1 MVIMGNIMRIKLNVF
16 SMQISNKLKSMIIDA
31 KKIVEKLKGE
41 SDRGSKNYYLL
52 KSLTKEFEDVC
63 KQDDVSASNV
73 LEELIK
79 VYLSSRKEST
89 PKSIKPKKATKKKS

>member
-1 MVIMGNIMRIKLNVF
+1 MGKIMRMKLHVF
-16 SMQISNKLKSMIIDA
+16 YINNLNKLKSMIIDA

-52 KSLTKEFEDVC
+52 KGLAKEFEDVC
-63 KQDDVSASNV
+63 RRDDVSPSSV

-79 VYLSSRKEST
+79 IYITSRAESK
-89 PKSIKPKKATKKKS
+89 PKSIKPKKATSKKN